1 MATIAEIEGIGAV
14 NAGKLRTAGVRTT
27 KALLE
32 RGKTP
37 KGRKELAAQI
47 GASEKTILEWVNR
60 ADMFR
65 VRGIGSQYSDLL
77 EAAGVDT
84 VRELAMR
91 KAEAL
96 YASLAQ
102 VNASK
107 NKVNKLPSLS
117 QVKEWIKTAKSLSR
131 GVEY

>member
-47 GASEKTILEWVNR
+47 NASEKTILEWVNR

-91 KAEAL
+91 NADAL
-96 YASLAQ
+96 CASLAK
-102 VNASK
+102 VNAVK
-107 NKVNKLPSLS
+107 NKVNKLPSMS